1 MKKLLS
7 LVCVAAIAVSCSS
20 LKVYSDMDP
29 NADFTSYKTFEYYG
43 WAENSDQLMNTLDKD
58 RVEGAFGAEFKKR
71 GVSFT
76 ENKGAGDAVVALFIT
91 TEAKESTTAYTTHMG
106 MGGYGGGW
114 GYGYGVGYGGMGT
127 SVTNYN
133 TNTYEEGTLVVS
145 LYDAK
150 TKKLVWQSSG
160 TGVVDDNPK
169 NRAEKINAAVAKIM
183 SKYPIEP
190 TE

>member
-1 MKKLLS
+1 MKKIVILL
-7 LVCVAAIAVSCSS
+7 CIALTASCSS

-29 NADFTSYKTFEYYG
+29 SADFDAYKTFEYYG
-43 WAENSDQLMNTLDKD
+43 WAENSDKIMNTLDKD
-58 RVEGAFGAEFKKR
+58 RIESSFGAEFTKR
-71 GVSFT
+71 GVTFT
-76 ENKGAGDAVVALFIT
+76 QEKGKGDAVVSLFIT
-91 TEAKESTTAYTTHMG
+91 TEDKESTTAYTTHMG

-169 NRAEKINAAVAKIM
+169 NRAEKIALAVAKIM
-183 SKYPIEP
+183 SKYPVAP
-190 TE
+190 QQ